1 MNERTILEAVRD
13 GLIEEMRRDPLVWAV
28 GEDLH
33 FGGLYGQYKGLID
46 EFGPTRIVA
55 SPISEAMIV
64 SAGLGGALA
73 GTRPV
78 VEMRIADFAL
88 PAIDEIVNQTAKAR
102 FMFGGQARVPVV
114 MRLPQGLMA
123 SSAAQHSQSLESWYV
138 HVPGL
143 VVLAPS
149 TPADC
154 KGLLKSA
161 IRCDDPVIFIE
172 PRANWQMRGE
182 VPDDTEHLVPIGRA
196 RIARAGSDLTVIS
209 WSAMTPVA
217 MKAAESASE
226 RGLDVEVIDLRSLWP
241 WDRETVFASVER
253 TGRLL
258 VVHEAVQVCGLGA
271 EIVASVA
278 ETIGPTLRRPPR
290 RLGAPRAPVAFS
302 PPLEAVYRV
311 TAEKIGAAMRE
322 MVQA

>member
-1 MNERTILEAVRD
+1 MSERTVLEAVRD
-13 GLIEEMRRDPLVWAV
+13 GLIEEMRRDPHVWAV

-33 FGGLYGQYKGLID
+33 IGGLYGQYKGLID
-46 EFGPTRIVA
+46 EFGSNRIVA
-55 SPISEAMIV
+55 APISEAMIV

-78 VEMRIADFAL
+78 VELRIADFAL
-88 PAIDEIVNQTAKAR
+88 SAIDEIVNQMAKAR

-114 MRLPQGLMA
+114 VRLPQGIMA
-123 SSAAQHSQSLESWYV
+123 SSAAQHSQSLEAWYV
-138 HVPGL
+138 HTPGL

-161 IRCDDPVIFIE
+161 IRCDDPVILIE
-172 PRANWQMRGE
+172 PRSIWQTRGE
-182 VPDDTEHLVPIGRA
+182 VPDGLDDLVPIGRA
-196 RIARAGSDLTVIS
+196 RVARKGGDLTVVA
-209 WSAMTPVA
+209 WSAMASIA
-217 MKAAESASE
+217 MKAAEMVAE
-226 RGLDVEVIDLRSLWP
+226 GGLEVELIDLRSLWP
-241 WDRETVFASVER
+241 WDVDTVLASATR

-271 EIVASVA
+271 EIVATAA
-278 ETIGPTLRRPPR
+278 EAIGDQLRRPPR

-302 PPLEAVYRV
+302 PPLEAVYRL
-311 TAEKIGAAMRE
+311 TADKIEKAMRA
-322 MVQA
+322 MVLS

>member
-1 MNERTILEAVRD
+1 VSERTILEAVRD

-33 FGGLYGQYKGLID
+33 IGGLYGQYKGLIE
-46 EFGPTRIVA
+46 EFGPSRVVA

-114 MRLPQGLMA
+114 IRLPQGLMA

-161 IRCDDPVIFIE
+161 IRCDDPVILIE

-182 VPDDTEHLVPIGRA
+182 VPDDTERLVAIGSA
-196 RIARAGSDLTVIS
+196 RIAREGRDLTVVS

-217 MKAAESASE
+217 MKAAESASDS
-226 RGLDVEVIDLRSLWP
+226 GLDVEVIDLRSLWP
-241 WDRETVFASVER
+241 WDRETVFASAER

-271 EIVASVA
+271 EIVASAA
-278 ETIGPTLRRPPR
+278 ETIGPTLHRPPR

>member
-1 MNERTILEAVRD
+1 MTMKTTLEAVRD
-13 GLIEEMRRDPLVWAV
+13 GLVEEMRRDPLVWAV

-33 FGGLYGQYKGLID
+33 VGGLYGQYRGLID
-46 EFGPTRIVA
+46 EFGPGRIVA

-88 PAIDEIVNQTAKAR
+88 PAIDEIVNQMAKAR

-114 MRLPQGLMA
+114 VRMPQGLMS
-123 SSAAQHSQSLESWYV
+123 SSAAQHCQSLESWYI

-161 IRCDDPVIFIE
+161 IRCDDPVILFE
-172 PRANWQMRGE
+172 PRALWQTSDE
-182 VPDDTEHLVPIGRA
+182 VPDGDNCIPIGKA
-196 RIARAGSDLTVIS
+196 RIARTGTEVTVVT
-209 WSAMTPVA
+209 WSAMTAHVQ
-217 MKAAESASE
+217 KAVESCSTI
-226 RGLDVEVIDLRSLWP
+226 DVELIDLRSLWP
-241 WDRETVFASVER
+241 WDVDTVVESVR
-253 TGRLL
+253 KTGRLL
-258 VVHEAVQVCGLGA
+258 VVHEAVQVCGFGA
-271 EIVASVA
+271 EIVATVVDRA
-278 ETIGPTLRRPPR
+278 FEDLRQVPR

-302 PPLEAVYRV
+302 PPLENAYRV
-311 TAEKIGAAMRE
+311 NQAKIEKAIHAM
-322 MVQA
+322 VAS

>member
-13 GLIEEMRRDPLVWAV
+13 GLTEEMRRDPLVWAV

-33 FGGLYGQYKGLID
+33 IGGLYGQYKGLIE
-46 EFGPTRIVA
+46 EFGPGRIVA

-64 SAGLGGALA
+64 SAGLGGALV

-172 PRANWQMRGE
+172 PRANWQMRGA
-182 VPDDTEHLVPIGRA
+182 VPEDTEHLVPIGRA
-196 RIARAGSDLTVIS
+196 RIARAGNNLTVVS

-226 RGLDVEVIDLRSLWP
+226 SGLDVEVIDLRSLWP
-241 WDRETVFASVER
+241 WDMETVFASAER

-278 ETIGPTLRRPPR
+278 ESIGPTLRCPPR

-311 TAEKIGAAMRE
+311 TAEKISAAMRE
-322 MVQA
+322 MVQS

>member
-13 GLIEEMRRDPLVWAV
+13 GLTEEMRRDPLVWAV

-33 FGGLYGQYKGLID
+33 IGGLYGQYKGLIE
-46 EFGPTRIVA
+46 EFGPGRIVA

-64 SAGLGGALA
+64 SAGLGGALV

-172 PRANWQMRGE
+172 PRANWQMRGA
-182 VPDDTEHLVPIGRA
+182 VPEDTEHLVPIGRA
-196 RIARAGSDLTVIS
+196 RIARAGNNLTVVS

-217 MKAAESASE
+217 MKAAE
-226 RGLDVEVIDLRSLWP
+226 
-241 WDRETVFASVER
+241 FSVGKR
-253 TGRLL
+253 TGRRGHRSAFAL
-258 VVHEAVQVCGLGA
+258 ALGYGDGFCIGRA
-271 EIVASVA
+271 NRSVA
-278 ETIGPTLRRPPR
+278 GRPRGRPGLRAWGRDRGECGRIHWADAALPAPTARRTAGPG
-290 RLGAPRAPVAFS
+290 RL
-302 PPLEAVYRV
+302 L
-311 TAEKIGAAMRE
+311 AAAGSGLSRDGRE
-322 MVQA
+322 DQCCDA

>member
-1 MNERTILEAVRD
+1 MTTQTVLEAVRD
-13 GLIEEMRRDPLVWAV
+13 GLAEEMRRDATVWAV

-33 FGGLYGQYKGLID
+33 IGGLYGQYYGLIS
-46 EFGPTRIVA
+46 EFGPDRIVA

-88 PAIDEIVNQTAKAR
+88 SAIDELVNQIAKAR

-114 MRLPQGLMA
+114 VRLPQGMVA
-123 SSAAQHSQSLESWYV
+123 GSAAQHSQSLESWYV

-161 IRCDDPVIFIE
+161 IRCEDPVILIE
-172 PRANWQMRGE
+172 PRAIWQSTGD
-182 VPDDTEHLVPIGRA
+182 VPEGDHCVEIGKARLVREG
-196 RIARAGSDLTVIS
+196 GDVTVVT
-209 WSAMTPVA
+209 WSTMTSVA
-217 MKAAESASE
+217 CKAIEACV
-226 RGLDVEVIDLRSLWP
+226 GTGTDVELLDLRSLWP
-241 WDRETVFASVER
+241 WDTGAVLASVR
-253 TGRLL
+253 KTGLLL

-271 EIVASVA
+271 EIVATVV
-278 ETIGPTLRRPPR
+278 ENVHGELRRPPR
-290 RLGAPRAPVAFS
+290 RLGAPRAPVPFS
-302 PPLEAVYRV
+302 PPLETAYRV
-311 TAEKIGAAMRE
+311 TQQNIERAIRE
-322 MVQA
+322 MVAP

>member
-1 MNERTILEAVRD
+1 MSERTILEAVRD
-13 GLIEEMRRDPLVWAV
+13 GLIEEMRRDPMVWAV

-33 FGGLYGQYKGLID
+33 IGGLYGQYKGLLE

-114 MRLPQGLMA
+114 IRLPQGLMA

-161 IRCDDPVIFIE
+161 IRCDDPVILIE

-196 RIARAGSDLTVIS
+196 RIAREGRDLTVVS

-217 MKAAESASE
+217 MKAAEAASE
-226 RGLDVEVIDLRSLWP
+226 SGLDVEVIDLRSLWP
-241 WDRETVFASVER
+241 WDRETVFASAER

-278 ETIGPTLRRPPR
+278 ETIGAALSRPPR

-322 MVQA
+322 MVQS

>member
-1 MNERTILEAVRD
+1 
-13 GLIEEMRRDPLVWAV
+13 
-28 GEDLH
+28 
-33 FGGLYGQYKGLID
+33 
-46 EFGPTRIVA
+46 
-55 SPISEAMIV
+55 
-64 SAGLGGALA
+64 
-73 GTRPV
+73 
-78 VEMRIADFAL
+78 
-88 PAIDEIVNQTAKAR
+88 
-102 FMFGGQARVPVV
+102 V

-172 PRANWQMRGE
+172 PRANWQMRGA
-182 VPDDTEHLVPIGRA
+182 VPEDTEHLVPIGRA
-196 RIARAGSDLTVIS
+196 RIARAGNNLTVVS

-226 RGLDVEVIDLRSLWP
+226 SGLDVEVIDLRSLWP
-241 WDRETVFASVER
+241 WDMETVFASAER

-278 ETIGPTLRRPPR
+278 ESIGPTLRCPPR

-302 PPLEAVYRV
+302 PPLEAVHRV
-311 TAEKIGAAMRE
+311 TAEKISAAMRE
-322 MVQA
+322 MVQS